1 MNFVRWFVVMVM
13 KAGLGLLCR
22 IDAPDIKRLPPRGP
36 LILYSNHTG
45 AVEVPLLY
53 GLIYPRPATAWAKI
67 ESWDTPFLNWLFSL
81 WKIIP
86 VRRGEV
92 DMGAL
97 RRALAA
103 LQEGYIFGL
112 APEGTRSKTGK
123 LIRARAGAVT
133 LATLS
138 GAPLWPVAHWG
149 GENFSAN
156 LRRFKRTDLHV
167 RVGEPFQIDTHGARV
182 TGEQRQ
188 QIVDEMML
196 RLAALMPPEYRGE
209 YAERGT
215 KEEFLRPLEGI
226 RVDQAVKS

>member
-22 IDAPDIKRLPPRGP
+22 IDAPDINRLPARGP
-36 LILYSNHTG
+36 LILFSNHTG

-92 DMGAL
+92 DMAAL

-112 APEGTRSKTGK
+112 APEGTRNKTGK

-149 GENFSAN
+149 GEKFSAN
-156 LRRFKRTDLHV
+156 LKRLKRTDLHV

-182 TGEQRQ
+182 TAELRQ
-188 QIVDEMML
+188 QIVDEMMF

-209 YAERGT
+209 YAQGDS
-215 KEEFLRPLEGI
+215 KEEFLRPVGAI
-226 RVDQAVKS
+226 RVDQEVNL

>member
-13 KAGLGLLCR
+13 KAGLGFLCR
-22 IDAPDIKRLPPRGP
+22 IDAPDINKLPARGP

-53 GLIYPRPATAWAKI
+53 GLIYPRPATAWGKI
-67 ESWDTPFLNWLFSL
+67 ESWDNPFLNWLFSL
-81 WKIIP
+81 WRIIP

-112 APEGTRSKTGK
+112 APEGTRNKTGK

-149 GENFSAN
+149 GEDFSAN
-156 LRRFKRTDLHV
+156 LRKLRRTDLHV
-167 RVGEPFQIDTHGARV
+167 RVGEPFRIDTHGARV
-182 TGEQRQ
+182 TGEMRQ
-188 QIVDEMML
+188 QIVDEMMF

-209 YAERGT
+209 YSQGGASE
-215 KEEFLRPLEGI
+215 KFLRPLQEI
-226 RVDQAVKS
+226 RLDQPGKL